1 MFERNVTTTIC
12 FDVLHGWLFDVF
24 RRLVSSRKLAIYHP
38 GMQSC
43 LRVRTRI
50 FHCFLLIKFIC
61 ISIRISLRTLLHE
74 ACDPI
79 CSTRFH
85 SLSGK
90 GSSDG
95 RSCCNT
101 MRTSAHRLVNLTFLK
116 SPKRPLEWSTRW
128 KIRFMFVEKLS
139 KRCCI
144 TLRVL

>member
-1 MFERNVTTTIC
+1 MIERNVTTTIC
-12 FDVLHGWLFDVF
+12 FDVVHRSLFDVF
-24 RRLVSSRKLAIYHP
+24 RRSISSSKLATYQP
-38 GMQSC
+38 GMPSC
-43 LRVRTRI
+43 LRVRMRI

-74 ACDPI
+74 ACDPT

-90 GSSDG
+90 ESSDG

-101 MRTSAHRLVNLTFLK
+101 TNTSAHQSVNEWFVE